1 MKRKSGKQIVDYFSS
16 FGKEGIQ
23 LFVNEAKNRQFYGRP
38 FNYESNLETPKESY
52 NLGLSPLGKK
62 RGVRSSV

>member
-1 MKRKSGKQIVDYFSS
+1 MDYFSN

-23 LFVNEAKNRQFYGRP
+23 LFVNEAKNRQFHGRP
-38 FNYESNLETPKESY
+38 FNQDGFETPKENY
-52 NLGLSPLGKK
+52 NLGESPLGKK